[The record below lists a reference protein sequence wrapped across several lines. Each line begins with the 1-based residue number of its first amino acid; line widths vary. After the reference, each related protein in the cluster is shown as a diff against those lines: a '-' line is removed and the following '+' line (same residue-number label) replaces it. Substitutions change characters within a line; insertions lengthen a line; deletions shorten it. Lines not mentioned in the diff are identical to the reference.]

1 MNLPMSTSSRR
12 EFLRTAGGGFGL
24 MALGDLLARE
34 PQPAGHHP
42 AKAKAVIQIFCPG
55 GMSQVDTWDHKP
67 ELTKRNGT
75 PFDPGGK
82 LQFFA
87 SKPGNCQGSH
97 WEFKKH
103 GACGRPMSA
112 LFPRLASCVD
122 DMAFVHSMHSKS
134 ALHGPAMFMM
144 NSGFILPGFP

>member
-1 MNLPMSTSSRR
+1 MNLRMSTSSRR
-12 EFLRTAGGGFGL
+12 EFLKTTGAGFGL

-34 PQPAGHHP
+34 PQPGGHHQ

-67 ELTKRNGT
+67 ELARRNGT

-97 WEFKKH
+97 WAFQKH
-103 GACGRPMSA
+103 GA
-112 LFPRLASCVD
+112 
-122 DMAFVHSMHSKS
+122 
-134 ALHGPAMFMM
+134 
-144 NSGFILPGFP
+144 